1 MAENKELIKYLENFE
16 ERLKSFVKE
25 EVAVVKKELK
35 EEVAGV
41 KEEVAGVKEEVAGVK
56 EEVAGVKEDLK
67 KEFARYTG
75 ILMEDAQ
82 HKFEIL
88 AEGIQTIDEKLSR
101 EKEEHQQEHKGIERR
116 LLVHE
121 ADISKLNRKVGLG

>member
-25 EVAVVKKELK
+25 EVAVVKKEL
-35 EEVAGV
+35 
-41 KEEVAGVKEEVAGVK
+41 KEEVAGVK